1 MYTVYKGNLEQTVYP
16 IDVNAWLEDGWSLEP
31 DSELVEEKVDAGE
44 LINLNNTN
52 LEALRQL
59 GLSLA
64 DSQKVLRS
72 ENFKSVEDAI
82 EALPCLQSHK
92 SKLVV

>member
-44 LINLNNTN
+44 LINLNNTT
-52 LEALRQL
+52 LEALRGL
-59 GLSLA
+59 GLNLA
-64 DSQKVLRS
+64 DSQKILKLKGFES
-72 ENFKSVEDAI
+72 AEDAI
-82 EALPCLQSHK
+82 KAVPSLEVHK